1 MMKALAVAACV
12 LCVTYSGVAA
22 AGPVDE
28 VRGGVYLQGC
38 CGFGSDKEDGAA
50 FNGEVLFNS
59 PRFLSIVGAPRP
71 LVGATVATDGDATSQ
86 IYSGLEWKIN
96 ISRWFVAAGAGVAV
110 HNGETDT
117 YDPVAD
123 AARASETVF
132 FGCRV
137 VFRIAG
143 DAGYRVTDRIS
154 ASFHWNHLSN
164 AELCRNNEGLDQM
177 GFRIG
182 VRL

>member
-1 MMKALAVAACV
+1 MKALFAAASI
-12 LCVTYSGVAA
+12 LCAALSSAAA

-50 FNGEVLFNS
+50 FNGEVLFDS
-59 PRFLSIVGAPRP
+59 PRVLTILGAPRP
-71 LVGATVATDGDATSQ
+71 LIGATIATDSDATSQ
-86 IYSGLEWKIN
+86 IYSGLEWKID
-96 ISRWFVAAGAGVAV
+96 ISRWFVAAGAGLTL

-123 AARASETVF
+123 AARVSDTVF
-132 FGCRV
+132 LGCRV
-137 VFRIAG
+137 LFRIAG
-143 DAGYRVTDRIS
+143 DVGYRVTDRVS
-154 ASFHWNHLSN
+154 ASFHWNHISN

-182 VRL
+182 VDL

>member
-1 MMKALAVAACV
+1 MKALAAAAGIAF
-12 LCVTYSGVAA
+12 LALSGGAE

-50 FNGEVLFNS
+50 FNGEALFNS
-59 PRFLSIVGAPRP
+59 PRVLTILGSPRP
-71 LVGATVATDGDATSQ
+71 LIGATIATDDDATSQ
-86 IYSGLEWKIN
+86 IYSGLEWTIN
-96 ISRWFVAAGAGVAV
+96 ISRWFVAAGAGLAL

-123 AARASETVF
+123 AARVSDTVF
-132 FGCRV
+132 YGCRV
-137 VFRIAG
+137 LFRVAG
-143 DAGYRVTDRIS
+143 DVGYRVTDRIS
-154 ASFHWNHLSN
+154 ASFHWNHISN

-177 GFRIG
+177 GLRIG